1 MASDAA
7 DPDNT
12 KVHTLHPK
20 PPAQPARVKGRH
32 RGLMASFL
40 LVVVVPLGL
49 SAWYLW
55 GWAVDQ
61 FESTLAFSVR
71 QEDAPVASALFGA
84 FSGLSPAT
92 ASDTDVL
99 YAFLE
104 SQDLVARLDA
114 RLDLR
119 AIYGAPAQ
127 DDPIFALDPTGTIE
141 DLTRYWRWMTQ
152 VAYDP
157 GTGLIE
163 LRVRAFNAEDA
174 HGLATMV
181 LEESTK
187 LINGLSDAAR
197 EDAMRYAEADL
208 ADAVAQLTDAR
219 ERLTAF
225 RAETQIVDPGADIQ
239 GRMGLLA
246 ELQARLADELIRVD
260 LLELRTRSDDPRL
273 NEGRQVTDAI
283 EARIAAERRR
293 LGAGELQVTGVDY
306 ATTLAEFS
314 RLAVDL
320 EIAEESYASARAAR
334 DLARAEARRQSRYLA
349 AHVQPTRAERAT
361 APDRLLIIAVAAFFL
376 ILGWALGALVYYS
389 LRDRRRI

>member
-7 DPDNT
+7 DPDKP

-20 PPAQPARVKGRH
+20 PPAQPARVKPRH
-32 RGLMASFL
+32 YGLLVSFL
-40 LVVVVPLGL
+40 LVVVAPVAL

-55 GWAVDQ
+55 AWAADQ
-61 FESTLAFSVR
+61 YESTLAFSVR
-71 QEDAPVASALFGA
+71 QEDAPAPSALFGA
-84 FSGLSPAT
+84 FTGLSPTT

-119 AIYGAPAQ
+119 AIYGAPAAE
-127 DDPIFALDPTGTIE
+127 DPIFAFDPTGTIE
-141 DLTRYWRWMTQ
+141 DLTRYWRWMTK

-163 LRVRAFNAEDA
+163 LRVRAFDATDA
-174 HGLATMV
+174 HGLASLV

-197 EDAMRYAEADL
+197 EDAMRYAQADL

-219 ERLTAF
+219 EKLTAF

-293 LGAGELQVTGVDY
+293 LGAGEMQVTGKDY

-320 EIAEESYASARAAR
+320 EIAEETYASARAAR
-334 DLARAEARRQSRYLA
+334 DIARAEARRQNRYLA

-361 APDRLLIIAVAAFFL
+361 APDRGLIISVASFFL
-376 ILGWALGALVYYS
+376 FLGWGLAALVYYS